1 MCFAG
6 TPPLYT
12 LHPTPPTHYTLHITL
27 LFSLLFSKYPAP
39 RKFIAELAFVGLF
52 CSDPLYPSPSFLLTN
67 MITLTIKSSNAEK
80 ATVEVESVEV
90 TILELKEKIT
100 EVLAIEASRQRL
112 IFKGRVM
119 KDDVTLTTYGIN
131 DNDTIHVS
139 VFCALCPVLCVVA
152 ICLSFSLSFSH

>member
-1 MCFAG
+1 
-6 TPPLYT
+6 
-12 LHPTPPTHYTLHITL
+12 
-27 LFSLLFSKYPAP
+27 
-39 RKFIAELAFVGLF
+39 
-52 CSDPLYPSPSFLLTN
+52 

-100 EVLAIEASRQRL
+100 EVLAIEASRHRL

-139 VFCALCPVLCVVA
+139 VFCALCPLCCGYLSL
-152 ICLSFSLSFSH
+152 CLSVVLSLTPSRSPPTSLYHPQNRW

>member
-1 MCFAG
+1 M
-6 TPPLYT
+6 
-12 LHPTPPTHYTLHITL
+12 
-27 LFSLLFSKYPAP
+27 
-39 RKFIAELAFVGLF
+39 GLF
-52 CSDPLYPSPSFLLTN
+52 CSDTLYPSPSFLLTN